1 MLGTWQSVALVDL
14 NQGNPRRSPRLS
26 FLPGQ
31 RRPVGWC
38 PVQTHEIRKRFL
50 DHFVNAGHTE
60 VPSASVILDDP
71 NLLFVNAGMVQ
82 FVPFFLG
89 QRTAPYTTA
98 TSIQKCIRTP
108 DIDEVGITTR
118 HNTFFQMAGNFSFG
132 DYFKRGAIELA
143 WTLLT
148 NPVSEGG
155 YGFDPE
161 RLWATV
167 FYDDDEAVAL
177 WQEVAGLPPERIQRR
192 GMADNYWSMGIPGPC
207 GPCSEIYYDRGP
219 EYGVEGGPEA
229 DENRYIEIWNL
240 VFMQNERG
248 EGTSKDDFEI
258 LGPLPRQNIDTGMG
272 VERIACLLQGVD
284 NVYETDLLRPVI
296 DTVEQYAPRG
306 YGQGNG
312 TDDIRYRVIAD
323 HTRTAAIIIADGVT
337 PSNEGRGYVLRRLLR
352 RIIRSAKLLGIE
364 APIVGELMATVR
376 DAMGPSYPELVTDFD
391 RISRIAVA
399 EETAFN
405 RTLASG
411 SKLFEDAATA
421 TRSSGKTQL
430 AGSDAFALHDTYGFP
445 IELTLEMAAEAGL
458 SVDELGFRELMAEQ
472 RRRAKADAAAR
483 KHAHADLSAFR
494 ELVDAGPTEFT
505 GFDELSS
512 EARILGIFVD
522 GKRVPVV
529 AHHAPGDTELRVEIV
544 LDRTPL
550 YAESGGQ
557 IADAGWITG
566 TGGSQSA
573 KAAVTDVQKIAK
585 SLWVHRVNVESG
597 EFVEG
602 DTIVAAVDPHWRRGA
617 TQGHSGTHMVHAALR
632 QVLGPN
638 AVQAGSLN
646 RPGYLRFDF
655 NSQSALTEEQRN
667 QVEEVS
673 NEAVQ
678 ADYPVNTFL
687 TGLEKAKA
695 MGAMAM
701 FGEQYPDEVRV
712 VEIGGPFSLEL
723 CGGTHVNN
731 SAQIGPITILGES
744 SVGSGVRRVEAYV
757 GLDSFRHLSKER
769 ALMAGLASSLKVP
782 SDEVPARVAI
792 LVEKLKTAE
801 KELERVR
808 LNAARSGAA
817 DAAGTAEQ
825 IGTVRLVAQRMASGM
840 SAGDLRSLVGDIKSR
855 LGSDPG
861 VVVLIAEADSENG
874 PTVPF
879 VVAANQAA
887 QDAGVRANEL
897 VQCVSTA
904 VGGRGGGKP
913 DLAQGSGKDAAGI
926 EAALAAV
933 RAELARG

>member
-1 MLGTWQSVALVDL
+1 M
-14 NQGNPRRSPRLS
+14 
-26 FLPGQ
+26 
-31 RRPVGWC
+31 
-38 PVQTHEIRKRFL
+38 QTHEIRKRFT
-50 DHFVNAGHTE
+50 DHFVKAGHTE
-60 VPSASVILDDP
+60 VPSASVILEDP

-82 FVPFFLG
+82 FVPYFLG
-89 QRTAPYTTA
+89 QRTPPYTTA

-108 DIDEVGITTR
+108 DIDEVGVTTR

-132 DYFKRGAIELA
+132 DYFKRRAIELA

-167 FYDDDEAVAL
+167 FYDDDEAVKL
-177 WQEVAGLPPERIQRR
+177 WQEVAGLPSERIQRR

-219 EYGVEGGPEA
+219 EYGVAGGPEA
-229 DENRYIEIWNL
+229 NEDRYIEIWNL

-248 EGTSKDDFEI
+248 EGTSKEDFEI

-272 VERIACLLQGVD
+272 IERIACLLQGVD

-296 DTVEQYAPRG
+296 DAAARHTSRG
-306 YGQGNG
+306 YGRGSA
-312 TDDIRYRVIAD
+312 TDDVRYRVIAD
-323 HTRTAAIIIADGVT
+323 HSRTAAIIIADGVT

-352 RIIRSAKLLGIE
+352 RIIRAAKLLGIE
-364 APIVGELMATVR
+364 RPIVGELMETVR

-391 RISRIAVA
+391 RINRIAVA

-411 SKLFEDAATA
+411 SKLFEDAAAA
-421 TRSSGKTQL
+421 TRS
-430 AGSDAFALHDTYGFP
+430 AGRTELPGAQAFALHDTYGFP

-483 KHAHADLSAFR
+483 KHAHADLTAFR

-512 EARILGIFVD
+512 QARILGIFVD
-522 GKRVPVV
+522 GKRVPVA
-529 AHHAPGDTELRVEIV
+529 AHHPRVHSETVPAERVEIV

-557 IADAGWITG
+557 IADAGHITG
-566 TGGSQSA
+566 TGAGESA
-573 KAAVTDVQKIAK
+573 RAAVTDVQKIAK
-585 SLWVHRVNVESG
+585 TLWVHRVNVESG

-602 DTIVAAVDPHWRRGA
+602 DTVIAAVDPEWRRGA

-655 NSQSALTEEQRN
+655 NSQGPLTDEQRN
-667 QVEEVS
+667 RVEEVA

-678 ADYPVNTFL
+678 ADFPVNTFL
-687 TGLEKAKA
+687 TGLDKAKA

-723 CGGTHVNN
+723 CGGTHVHN
-731 SAQIGPITILGES
+731 SAQIGPITILGEA

-757 GLDSFRHLSKER
+757 GLDSFRHLAKER

-782 SDEVPARVAI
+782 SDEVPARVAT
-792 LVEKLKTAE
+792 LVERLRAAE

-808 LNAARSGAA
+808 LSAARAAAGNAAS
-817 DAAGTAEQ
+817 TAEQ
-825 IGTVRLVAQRMASGM
+825 VGKVRLVAQRMAAGM
-840 SAGDLRSLVGDIKSR
+840 TAADLRSLVGDIRGR

-861 VVVLIAEADSENG
+861 VVVLLAEGADG
-874 PTVPF
+874 GVPF

-887 QDAGVRANEL
+887 QDAGVRANDL
-897 VQCVSTA
+897 VTAVAAA
-904 VGGRGGGKP
+904 VGGRGGGKA
-913 DLAQGSGKDAAGI
+913 DLAQGSGKDPSGI

-933 RAELARG
+933 RAELARD

>member
-1 MLGTWQSVALVDL
+1 
-14 NQGNPRRSPRLS
+14 
-26 FLPGQ
+26 
-31 RRPVGWC
+31 
-38 PVQTHEIRKRFL
+38 VQTHEIRKRFL
-50 DHFVNAGHTE
+50 DHFVKAGHTE

-89 QRTAPYTTA
+89 QRTPPYATA

-143 WTLLT
+143 WSLLT
-148 NPVSEGG
+148 RPVAEGG

-167 FYDDDEAVAL
+167 FYDDDEAVQL
-177 WQEVAGLPPERIQRR
+177 WQEVAGLPIERIQRR

-258 LGPLPRQNIDTGMG
+258 LGPLPRKNIDTGMG
-272 VERIACLLQGVD
+272 VERIACLLQNVD

-296 DTVEQYAPRG
+296 DIVSSWAPRG
-306 YGQGNG
+306 YGQGSH
-312 TDDIRYRVIAD
+312 DDDVRYRVIAD
-323 HTRTAAIIIADGVT
+323 HSRTAAIIIGDGVT
-337 PSNEGRGYVLRRLLR
+337 PGNEGRGYVLRRLLR
-352 RIIRSAKLLGIE
+352 RIIRAAKLLGVE
-364 APIVGELMATVR
+364 RPIMAELMVTVR
-376 DAMGPSYPELVTDFD
+376 DAMGPSYPELVSDFD
-391 RISRIAVA
+391 RIQRIAVA

-411 SKLFEDAATA
+411 SKLFEEAAAATKA
-421 TRSSGKTQL
+421 TGKTVL
-430 AGSDAFALHDTYGFP
+430 GGSEAFTLHDTYGFP

-505 GFDELSS
+505 GFDELTS

-529 AHHAPGDTELRVEIV
+529 AHGGREQAAERIEIV

-566 TGGSQSA
+566 TGGSGAA

-585 SLWVHRVNVESG
+585 TLWVHRVNVESG

-602 DTIVAAVDPHWRRGA
+602 DTVTAAVDPDWRHGA

-655 NSQSALTEEQRN
+655 NYQGALSDEQRA
-667 QVEEVS
+667 QVEEVT

-678 ADYPVNTFL
+678 ADFEVHTFNEK
-687 TGLEKAKA
+687 LEKAKA

-701 FGEQYPDEVRV
+701 FGESYPDEVRV

-723 CGGTHVNN
+723 CGGTHVRN
-731 SAQIGPITILGES
+731 SAQIGPVTILGES

-757 GLDSFRHLSKER
+757 GLDSFRHLAKER

-782 SDEVPARVAI
+782 SEEVPARVAT
-792 LVEKLKTAE
+792 LVEKLRAAE
-801 KELERVR
+801 KELDKVR
-808 LNAARSGAA
+808 LATARAAAANAA
-817 DAAGTAEQ
+817 AGAEQ
-825 IGTVRLVAQRMASGM
+825 VGKVRLVAQRMSAGM
-840 SAGDLRSLVGDIKSR
+840 NAGDLRSLVGDIRGKM
-855 LGSDPG
+855 GSEPG
-861 VVVLIAEADSENG
+861 VVVLIAEG
-874 PTVPF
+874 PETDGVGTVPF
-879 VVAANQAA
+879 VIATNPAA
-887 QDAGVRANEL
+887 QDAGLNANEL
-897 VQCVSTA
+897 IKQIASA
-904 VGGRGGGKP
+904 VDGRGGGKA
-913 DLAQGSGKDAAGI
+913 DLAQGSGKNAAGI
-926 EAALAAV
+926 DAALGAV
-933 RAELARG
+933 RAEIARS